1 MILFVRMKEVI
12 YILFILLC
20 FGCVRHHSNIVFENK
35 SFEEIFGD
43 TSLIDKDHVL
53 FFIRMKD
60 CISCDLLQE
69 DAFNDR
75 KLLQRMSDKYVCVEQ
90 YVDLNEDKF
99 IPQLL
104 YEYSFPMIV
113 VFSKSGMLEASIIGN
128 RTARDLT
135 LMLDKIEAYRGF
147 VSNSRNRFALNDTCY
162 VGLIKK
168 TMNAFLALKS
178 EDLGKAKDEIEASIE
193 IQPYFYNLY
202 IGSQIYKRLGD
213 TIRFTEYTD
222 RALKMNDRF
231 DNLLYN
237 SIKEKIGNP
246 AEELD
251 LVTSISFEKTIHD
264 FGRISSEDNMEC
276 SFLFK
281 NNNPFPIIIESIK
294 QSCDCMEI
302 IWDTKP
308 VLPQKIGTVKV
319 IYKPSSKGVFMKGI
333 FLTISKSNKIIP
345 LHIKGVVI

>member
-1 MILFVRMKEVI
+1 MV
-12 YILFILLC
+12 
-20 FGCVRHHSNIVFENK
+20 
-35 SFEEIFGD
+35 
-43 TSLIDKDHVL
+43 
-53 FFIRMKD
+53 
-60 CISCDLLQE
+60 LLQ
-69 DAFNDR
+69 
-75 KLLQRMSDKYVCVEQ
+75 
-90 YVDLNEDKF
+90 
-99 IPQLL
+99 
-104 YEYSFPMIV
+104 
-113 VFSKSGMLEASIIGN
+113 
-128 RTARDLT
+128 T
-135 LMLDKIEAYRGF
+135 LVID
-147 VSNSRNRFALNDTCY
+147 
-162 VGLIKK
+162 LIKK
-168 TMNAFLALKS
+168 TVNAFLALKS
-178 EDLGKAKDEIEASIE
+178 EDLGKAKDEIEASIK

-202 IGSQIYKRLGD
+202 IGSQIYKELGD
-213 TIRFTEYTD
+213 TVRFIECTD
-222 RALKMNDRF
+222 QALKMNDRF

-264 FGRISSEDNMEC
+264 FGRISSEDSVEC

-281 NNNPFPIIIESIK
+281 NNNSFPVIIESIK

-319 IYKPSSKGVFMKGI
+319 IYKPSSKGVFMKAL